1 MEKQIE
7 IPRSAATCTQPVKIN
22 LRSYVM
28 RMLEKERLH
37 PDGIQSAPCEES
49 SDSLHWRKEKFSAFS
64 PQI

>member
-7 IPRSAATCTQPVKIN
+7 IPRSAATCTQPVRIN

-37 PDGIQSAPCEES
+37 PDGIPSTSCEDS
-49 SDSLHWRKEKFSAFS
+49 PDSLTWRKENFGAFS